1 MRISVFVTLVA
12 GPLMLAGSAL
22 GFSQRDW
29 DECQARDP
37 DRRIAGCS
45 GIVDDRGATSKSR
58 TVAFTNRGLAYRAKG
73 DLDRAIA
80 DYNEAI
86 GLDGKYEPAYYSRG
100 EAYRAKGDI
109 DRAIFDYTEAIRL
122 DANDADPLIARGIA
136 YRVKGDSERAIA
148 DLNEAIRLNPKIDSA
163 YFNRGMAHLY
173 SGSLSQALADVTRA
187 SELDPKDAYPALWVE
202 IVGQRSKQPS
212 RLAQASAALDM
223 AAWPA
228 PVIRM
233 FLGQMTPAA
242 VLAAADDPAP
252 GRKRGQ
258 VCEANFYSGQLA
270 LRKGVKKDAQRL
282 FQLAAS
288 DCPPDFNEW
297 SAAKADLKALGTAR

>member
-1 MRISVFVTLVA
+1 MRISVFVALVA

-22 GFSQRDW
+22 AFSQRDW
-29 DECQARDP
+29 DECQASDL

-45 GIVDDRGATSKSR
+45 GIIDDRGATGKSR
-58 TVAFTNRGLAYRAKG
+58 AVAFNNRGLAYRHKG

-86 GLDGKYEPAYYSRG
+86 GLDGKYEPAYYNRG
-100 EAYRAKGDI
+100 EAYRAKGDT
-109 DRAIFDYTEAIRL
+109 DRAIVDYTEAIRL

-163 YFNRGMAHLY
+163 YFNRGIVYLY

-187 SELDPKDAYPALWVE
+187 SELDPKDAYAALWVE
-202 IVGQRSKQPS
+202 IVGQRSKAPS

-242 VLAAADDPAP
+242 VLAAADDRRRAGKRAKCARPISTAANWRC
-252 GRKRGQ
+252 GR
-258 VCEANFYSGQLA
+258 A
-270 LRKGVKKDAQRL
+270 
-282 FQLAAS
+282 
-288 DCPPDFNEW
+288 
-297 SAAKADLKALGTAR
+297 

>member
-1 MRISVFVTLVA
+1 MRISVFAALVA

-22 GFSQRDW
+22 AFSQRDW
-29 DECQARDP
+29 DECQASDL

-45 GIVDDRGATSKSR
+45 GIIDDRGATGKSR
-58 TVAFTNRGLAYRAKG
+58 AVAFNNRGLAYRHKG

-80 DYNEAI
+80 DYNETI
-86 GLDGKYEPAYYSRG
+86 GLDGKYEPAYYNRG
-100 EAYRAKGDI
+100 KAYRAKGDT
-109 DRAIFDYTEAIRL
+109 DRAIVDYTEAIRL

-163 YFNRGMAHLY
+163 YFNRGIVYLY

-187 SELDPKDAYPALWVE
+187 SELDPKEAYAALWVE
-202 IVGQRSKQPS
+202 IVGQRSKAPS
-212 RLAQASAALDM
+212 RLAQASAGLDM
-223 AAWPA
+223 AAWPG

-252 GRKRGQ
+252 SRKKGQ

-270 LRKGVKKDAQRL
+270 LRKGAKKDALRL

-297 SAAKADLKALGTAR
+297 SAARAEVKALGAVR